1 MSRSRRHRRSAV
13 PSPAAPRPV
22 RRREPTS
29 VLRAG
34 PAEFAAS
41 LPELLGFPPVESLVL
56 VFLGGV
62 GRPDRRLSL
71 HLRLDLLPAE
81 HDREVARRVVAHLQ
95 RLRPAGAL
103 LFVVTE
109 DPDDEVPTIRPDH
122 RQPERPRADAAGRP
136 TVPDLPRRALVHELV
151 AELEVAG
158 TATVDALLV
167 RGGRWWSYPD
177 VVPATGAGPGSP
189 LDVAGS
195 RLAGVAALH
204 GDVVDAD
211 RDAVVARAWPTAP
224 VSAELELACVRVD
237 AEWDVRLRRGGD
249 VGELV
254 EEGWTAVRAAV
265 DAYVP
270 GSRTTPTVEDLARVA
285 VALTLVPVRDRA
297 LTLASGEDDDLRAA
311 VEAMGADLN
320 ARLPGELAAVP
331 ALLLGFTAWQRGA
344 GVLAVAAVERSLWCE
359 PTSMGELLLQAMRA
373 NTEPAVLR
381 AAMTGP
387 EHADAA

>member
-1 MSRSRRHRRSAV
+1 MSRPRRPRR
-13 PSPAAPRPV
+13 PAAPRPA
-22 RRREPTS
+22 RRRAPAS

-34 PAEFAAS
+34 PAEFAAA
-41 LPELLGFPPVESLVL
+41 LPELLGFPPVESLV
-56 VFLGGV
+56 VVCLGGV
-62 GRPDRRLSL
+62 GRPDRRVSL
-71 HLRLDLLPAE
+71 HVRLDLLAAE
-81 HDREVARRVVAHLQ
+81 HDREVARRVVAHLR

-109 DPDDEVPTIRPDH
+109 NPDDQVSSIRPDH
-122 RQPERPRADAAGRP
+122 RQPARPRADATARP
-136 TVPDLPRRALVHELV
+136 TVPDLPRRGLVQQLVEELAAL
-151 AELEVAG
+151 G

-177 VVPATGAGPGSP
+177 VEPATGAGPGTP

-195 RLAGVAALH
+195 RLTGVAALH

-237 AEWDVRLRRGGD
+237 AQWDVRLRRGGD
-249 VGELV
+249 VSELV
-254 EEGWTAVRAAV
+254 EEGWAAVRAAV
-265 DAYVP
+265 DAYAP
-270 GSRTTPTVEDLARVA
+270 GSRTTPAVEDLALVG
-285 VALTLVPVRDRA
+285 VALALVPVRDRA
-297 LTLASGEDDDLRAA
+297 LALAAGEDDDLRAA

-331 ALLLGFTAWQRGA
+331 ALLLGVTAWQRGA

-373 NTEPAVLR
+373 NAEPAVLR
-381 AAMTGP
+381 AAMADP
-387 EHADAA
+387 EHAGAA

>member
-1 MSRSRRHRRSAV
+1 MSSSRRPRR
-13 PSPAAPRPV
+13 PLAPRPA
-22 RRREPTS
+22 RRREPSS

-81 HDREVARRVVAHLQ
+81 HDREVARQVVAHLR

-109 DPDDEVPTIRPDH
+109 DPDEQVTAVRPH
-122 RQPERPRADAAGRP
+122 PARPALPRADLDSRP
-136 TVPDLPRRALVHELV
+136 TVPDLPRRALVHAVVEELDG
-151 AELEVAG
+151 LG
-158 TATVDALLV
+158 TTTVDAVLV
-167 RGGRWWSYPD
+167 RAGRWWSYPD
-177 VVPATGAGPGSP
+177 VAPSTGAGEGTP
-189 LDVAGS
+189 LDPAGS
-195 RLAGVAALH
+195 RLTGVAAMH
-204 GDVVDAD
+204 GDVVDTD
-211 RDAVVARAWPTAP
+211 RAAVVARAWPTAP

-254 EEGWTAVRAAV
+254 EEGWAAVRAAV

-270 GSRTTPTVEDLARVA
+270 GSRTTPTVEDLARVG
-285 VALTLVPVRDRA
+285 VALCLVPVRDRA
-297 LTLASGEDDDLRAA
+297 LALAAGDDDDLRAA
-311 VEAMGADLN
+311 TEALGADLN
-320 ARLPGELAAVP
+320 ARLPDDLAAVP
-331 ALLLGFTAWQRGA
+331 ALLLGLTAWQRGA

-359 PTSMGELLLQAMRA
+359 RTSMGELLLQAMRA

-381 AAMTGP
+381 AAMAGP